1 MLNNSSNNAPKEVMI
16 KTKSHKVVMI
26 GDSFV
31 GKTSILDMYINNRF
45 EETKPSI
52 GAMHQFYKIKLNSG
66 EEVNLDLWDTAG
78 QERFRSV
85 VPMYYKGAKAILIC
99 FDVTAPETF
108 DGAKNWVKEI
118 ESNINSIL
126 LILVGNK
133 IDLEDQRKISYEH
146 ARSYANMKQLQYF
159 ECSAKSNIGI
169 KEIFSYAAE
178 KIPKCDE
185 KKGLNMNEVSKS
197 NSNTGGMCSCGPP

>member
-1 MLNNSSNNAPKEVMI
+1 MDVKV

-31 GKTSILDMYINNRF
+31 GKTSILDMYINNKF

-85 VPMYYKGAKAILIC
+85 VPMYYKGAKAILIV
-99 FDVTAPETF
+99 FDVTSPDSFE
-108 DGAKNWVKEI
+108 GAKNWVKEI
-118 ESNINSIL
+118 ESNISTIL
-126 LILVGNK
+126 LLLVGNK
-133 IDLEDQRKISYEH
+133 IDLSDKRKVSYET
-146 ARSYANMKQLQYF
+146 AKNFANLKQIQYF
-159 ECSAKSNIGI
+159 ECSAKTNTGI
-169 KEIFSYAAE
+169 RDLFYTAAE
-178 KIPKCDE
+178 KIPKGDE
-185 KKGLNMNEVSKS
+185 KKGLSMNEVSGDK
-197 NSNTGGMCSCGPP
+197 NGGGSCSSC